1 MVYLLLGLILAL
13 LSAALHL
20 AAVFRL
26 ALPLAYA
33 LVVPTLFHE
42 WYYSP
47 QALAEGIWYGLL
59 AAVVLSWLVSLGEKL
74 LALRR
79 RRREERELVQSLRQ
93 SP

>member
-1 MVYLLLGLILAL
+1 MLYLLLGLILAL
-13 LSAALHL
+13 LAALRL

-26 ALPLAYA
+26 TLPLAYA

-42 WYYSP
+42 WYYSH

>member
-1 MVYLLLGLILAL
+1 MLYLLLGLILAL
-13 LSAALHL
+13 LAAALRL
-20 AAVFRL
+20 AAIFRL

-42 WYYSP
+42 WYYSH
-47 QALAEGIWYGLL
+47 QGLAEGIWYGLL

>member
-13 LSAALHL
+13 LSAALRL

-79 RRREERELVQSLRQ
+79 RRQEERELVQSLRQ

>member
-1 MVYLLLGLILAL
+1 MLYLLLGLILAL
-13 LSAALHL
+13 LAALRL

-26 ALPLAYA
+26 TLPLAYA

-42 WYYSP
+42 WYYSH

-79 RRREERELVQSLRQ
+79 RRQEERELVQSLRQ

>member
-1 MVYLLLGLILAL
+1 MLYLLLGLILAL
-13 LSAALHL
+13 LAAALRL

-42 WYYSP
+42 WYYSH

-79 RRREERELVQSLRQ
+79 RRHEERELVQSLRQ